1 MSCSYTTYDMI
12 CLFMY
17 AIKLD
22 MFVYDIKLNWTSNS
36 FLSHP
41 LYIDTE
47 ILVNY
52 KINTELTQV

>member
-1 MSCSYTTYDMI
+1 MYDV
-12 CLFMY
+12 
-17 AIKLD
+17 KLD

-47 ILVNY
+47 IVVNY